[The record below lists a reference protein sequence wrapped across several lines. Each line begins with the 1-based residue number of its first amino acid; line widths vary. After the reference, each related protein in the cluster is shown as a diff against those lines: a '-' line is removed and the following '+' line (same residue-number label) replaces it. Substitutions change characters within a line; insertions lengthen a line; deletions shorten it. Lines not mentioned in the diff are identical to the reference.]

1 MANRLQ
7 YETSPYLQQH
17 AGNPVDWY
25 PWGAEAFE
33 RARREDRPVLLS
45 IGYSTCHW
53 CHVMAHESFDDP
65 GVAGYMNDHFVCVKV
80 DREERPDL
88 DQIYQAAYQLLARR
102 AGGWPLTMFLAPD
115 QVPFFGATYLP
126 RVPQHGITG
135 FVDVMDRVLLA
146 WRERRSDIDAQNVV
160 ILEAI
165 RRTDRLAGAADGH
178 DAAAPAAGAPEGWV
192 PAHRGREGAMKPLP
206 SVELIDMAV
215 FSLLERADREHG
227 GFGTAPKFPHPM
239 VIDLCL
245 RQFARASS
253 REIGQDAARVA
264 LLTLDR
270 MAAGGMFDQL
280 GGGFFRYST
289 DLTWTIPH
297 FEKML
302 CDNALLVPLYVDAW
316 RITGD
321 ERHRRVVEQTID
333 WMLREMALPEGLL
346 ASALDA
352 DSEGEEGAF
361 YLWEPDAALAAVVPA
376 DRPFVAAHYGL
387 DQPANF
393 IETGREAWHLR
404 IAMPLEAI
412 ATRIAESM
420 KATTTV
426 APDAPLDLD
435 LSGVIGPRLER
446 ARKRLLAA
454 RDRRTRPHRDDKA
467 LTAWNALAIRA
478 LAVAARVFDRDDWAR
493 AARCAFDRVVT
504 DMMPAGRLLASRPAG
519 TARLDAYLDD
529 HAFLLQAAL
538 DLLEM
543 KFDPAL
549 IAQARHIAAELID
562 GFGDPHGG
570 GFFFTRHDHE
580 ALIHRPRQGFDAALP
595 AGNAVAAL
603 ALERLALI
611 AGDLHCH
618 EVARATVTAFGEAI
632 GEQPSAFAALLGAL
646 GEQHEPPA
654 FVVLRGSSRALQSW
668 QQRLA
673 RAYRP
678 SLIVLAISGEHPADA
693 LPAVLAHPLP
703 RRGVLAYVCRGTEC
717 LPPIDTL
724 DQLESVLGE
733 PGIFS
738 PMP

>member
-33 RARREDRPVLLS
+33 RARREDRPILLS

-65 GVAGYMNDHFVCVKV
+65 GVAGYMNEHFVCIKV

-102 AGGWPLTMFLAPD
+102 SGGWPLTMFLAPD
-115 QVPFFGATYLP
+115 QIPFFGATYLP
-126 RVPQHGITG
+126 RIPQHGITG

-146 WRERRSDIDAQNVV
+146 WRERRADIDAQNGV

-165 RRTDRLAGAADGH
+165 RRTDRLAGI
-178 DAAAPAAGAPEGWV
+178 AAP
-192 PAHRGREGAMKPLP
+192 PLP
-206 SVELIDMAV
+206 SIELIDMAV

-227 GFGTAPKFPHPM
+227 GFGSAPKFPHPM

-245 RQFARASS
+245 RQFARAPS

-264 LLTLDR
+264 LLTLEK
-270 MAAGGMFDQL
+270 MSSGGLFDQL

-302 CDNALLVPLYVDAW
+302 SDNALLIPLYVDAW

-321 ERHRRVVEQTID
+321 ERHRSVVERTID
-333 WMLREMALPEGLL
+333 WLLREMALPGGLF

-352 DSEGEEGAF
+352 DSDGEEGAF
-361 YLWEPDAALAAVVPA
+361 YLWQAEEALAAVVPA

-404 IAMPLEAI
+404 CAMPLETI
-412 ATRIAESM
+412 ATRVADSM
-420 KATTTV
+420 KAAA
-426 APDAPLDLD
+426 APDTEALDTEAPAAAQAAVDLD

-446 ARKRLLAA
+446 ARKRLLTV
-454 RDRRTRPHRDDKA
+454 RDRRSPPHRDDKA
-467 LTAWNALAIRA
+467 LTAWNALTIRA
-478 LAVAARVFDRDDWAR
+478 LAHAARAFDRDDWAR
-493 AARCAFDRVVT
+493 AARVGFDRIVS
-504 DMMPAGRLLASRPAG
+504 DMMPEGRLLASRPSG
-519 TARLDAYLDD
+519 GARLDAYLDD

-538 DLLEM
+538 ELLEVQ
-543 KFDPAL
+543 FDSAL
-549 IAQARHIAAELID
+549 IGQARHIAGQLMD
-562 GFGDPHGG
+562 HFGDRPAG

-580 ALIHRPRQGFDAALP
+580 VLIHRPRQGFDAALP
-595 AGNAVAAL
+595 AGNAIAAQ
-603 ALERLALI
+603 ALERLALMV
-611 AGDLHCH
+611 GDLHCH
-618 EVARATVTAFGEAI
+618 DAARATVAAFGEAI

-646 GEQHEPPA
+646 AEQHEPPTL
-654 FVVLRGSSRALQSW
+654 VVLRGSAGALKPW
-668 QQRLA
+668 QWQLA

-678 SLIVLAISGEHPADA
+678 ALIVLAIADAEPADA
-693 LPAVLAHPLP
+693 LPAALAHPLP

-717 LPPIDTL
+717 LAPIDSL
-724 DQLESVLGE
+724 EALESALGE
-733 PGIFS
+733 ASIFS